1 MRDQRFTGIIVISLA
16 SLLWGTTGTAASFAD
31 NVSPL
36 AIGAVALGI
45 GGLMQALIA
54 IPAIRAAIPDLQ
66 VYSRIVAVGAISV
79 ALYPLAFYTSMH
91 LAGVA
96 IGTVVTL
103 GSAPLASGVLEK
115 VVDGLTLSRW
125 WILAALIGA
134 TGSVLL
140 CFSRLGG
147 ESGEVWSTVFG
158 IILGLFGGA
167 FYAIYSWAA
176 HALMRRGIPRAAA
189 MGSVFG
195 GGGFMLMPVL
205 LLTGGPLLAT
215 ATNVRVAV
223 YLALI
228 PMFLGY
234 VLFGMGLARVS
245 ASMATTLTLSEP
257 AVAAILAVI
266 IVGERLTP
274 IGWIGLGMIAA
285 VMVMLALMPPV
296 TPPER
301 SKPLSPTMLANEDL
315 AA

>member
-1 MRDQRFTGIIVISLA
+1 MSDQRLTGIIVISLA

-45 GGLMQALIA
+45 GGLLQALIA

-79 ALYPLAFYTSMH
+79 ALYPLAFYSSMH

-125 WILAALIGA
+125 WVLAAVIGA

-140 CFSRLGG
+140 CFSRLGS
-147 ESGEVWSTVFG
+147 ETGEVWPTVFG

-195 GGGFMLMPVL
+195 GGGLMLMPVL
-205 LLTGGPLLAT
+205 LLTGAPLLAT
-215 ATNVRVAV
+215 ATNFRVAA

-266 IVGERLTP
+266 IVGERLSL

-296 TPPER
+296 
-301 SKPLSPTMLANEDL
+301 EDESRQMTEEPYPVE
-315 AA
+315 A

>member
-1 MRDQRFTGIIVISLA
+1 MTGIIVISLA
-16 SLLWGTTGTAASFAD
+16 SLLWGTTGSAASFAD

-36 AIGAVALGI
+36 AIGSAALGI
-45 GGLMQALIA
+45 GGLLQTLIA
-54 IPAIRAAIPDLQ
+54 IPAIRTAMPDLQ
-66 VYSRIVAVGAISV
+66 VYARIIAVGALAV

-125 WILAALIGA
+125 WILAAIIGA

-140 CFSRLGG
+140 CFSRLDSEGG
-147 ESGEVWSTVFG
+147 ELWPTLVG
-158 IILGLFGGA
+158 ILLGLIGGA
-167 FYAIYSWAA
+167 GYALYSWAA
-176 HALMRRGIPRAAA
+176 HALMQRGIPRAAA

-195 GGGFMLMPVL
+195 GGGMMLMPVL
-205 LLTGGPLLAT
+205 ALTGAPLLAT
-215 ATNVRVAV
+215 ATNFRVAA

-257 AVAAILAVI
+257 AVAAILAVV
-266 IVGERLTP
+266 IVGERLSFV
-274 IGWIGLGMIAA
+274 GWIGLAMIAA
-285 VMVMLALMPPV
+285 VMVMLAIMPPATSQRGSQRISSTLLV
-296 TPPER
+296 SED
-301 SKPLSPTMLANEDL
+301 SLA
-315 AA
+315 

>member
-1 MRDQRFTGIIVISLA
+1 MKDQRLTGIIVISLA
-16 SLLWGTTGTAASFAD
+16 SLLWGTTGTAASFAE

-45 GGLMQALIA
+45 GGLLQALIA
-54 IPAIRAAIPDLQ
+54 IPAIRAAIPDLR

-79 ALYPLAFYTSMH
+79 AFYPLAFYTSMH

-125 WILAALIGA
+125 WVLAAMIGA
-134 TGSVLL
+134 IGSVLL

-147 ESGEVWSTVFG
+147 ESGELWPTVFG

-176 HALMRRGIPRAAA
+176 HALMQRGIPRAAA

-195 GGGFMLMPVL
+195 GGGVMLMPVL
-205 LLTGGPLLAT
+205 LLTGAPLLAT
-215 ATNVRVAV
+215 ATNFRVAA

-274 IGWIGLGMIAA
+274 IGWVGLAMIAA

-296 TPPER
+296 EHPRIQVAEEPY
-301 SKPLSPTMLANEDL
+301 LLDA
-315 AA
+315 